1 MAQAS
6 WNGTRLAESDQTI
19 QIEGNH
25 YFPQESVNQACLR
38 PSDHTTVCSW
48 KGTASYCDVVVD
60 GKINAQAAWF
70 YPEPLDGVTEI
81 KGHIAFWKG
90 VKVEG

>member
-1 MAQAS
+1 MAHAS
-6 WNGTRLAESDQTI
+6 WNGTLLADSDKTI

-25 YFPQESVNQACLR
+25 YFPYESVNQKCLR
-38 PSDHTTVCSW
+38 PSSHTTVCSW
-48 KGTASYCDVVVD
+48 KGTASYYDIVVD
-60 GKINAQAAWF
+60 DQVNERAAWY

-81 KGHIAFWKG
+81 KNYVAFWKG